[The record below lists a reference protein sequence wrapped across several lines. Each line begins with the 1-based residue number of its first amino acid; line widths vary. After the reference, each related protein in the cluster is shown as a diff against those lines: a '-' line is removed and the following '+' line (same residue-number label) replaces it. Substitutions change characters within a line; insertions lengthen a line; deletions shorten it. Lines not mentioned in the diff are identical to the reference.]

1 MNSRITKRVLIV
13 EDDESLAE
21 MVAAFLHTNGMDTT
35 VVHDGVA
42 AIHMVETERFDA
54 VLLDVN
60 LPRVSGFDVLKKI
73 RNHFPG
79 IIFILTARGDEEDE
93 IHGIELGADDYLA
106 KPVRPAILLARLKSH
121 FGRRTSGA
129 GLPTEI
135 SVGDITINQSTR
147 TLILR
152 SAEVALTTAEFD
164 LLWLLALH
172 AGTVVSRQELSP
184 ELVGLDYIPTDRSI
198 DLRITRLRRKLGDD
212 ASDPKIIKSIR
223 GRGYMLAASDAP

>member
-1 MNSRITKRVLIV
+1 MNSRIAKRVLIV

-21 MVAAFLHTNGMDTT
+21 MVAAFLHTNGMGTT

-42 AIHMVETERFDA
+42 AIHMVETEGFDA

-73 RNHFPG
+73 RSHFQG
-79 IIFILTARGDEEDE
+79 IIFILTARGYEEDE

-147 TLILR
+147 TLIFR

-184 ELVGLDYIPTDRSI
+184 ESVGLDYNPTDRSI